1 MKKKVIIVGG
11 VAGGASAAARLR
23 RLDEKAQIILLER
36 GPYISYA
43 NCGLPYFIG
52 DVILKKENLFVVTP
66 SLFSNR
72 FRVDVRINH
81 EVIKINR
88 TRKEVEIVD
97 RTKNITYTEDYNIL
111 VLSPGA
117 EPIRPPIEGVHSEGV
132 FTLRTVNDAENI
144 KEFITT
150 RKVQSASII
159 GAGAIGIEV
168 AENLNL
174 KGIKLTLIDMLNQV
188 LPFLDPEMS
197 YYVIEHLKDKNIE
210 VLLGRKL
217 LKITKNNNG
226 NGLKLTLD
234 SGEEIT
240 CDMALLSIGIKPEV
254 KLAKEAGLEIG
265 PHGGIKVNE
274 YLQTSDPFIYA
285 IGDAIEVKDFIT
297 GEETIIP
304 LAGPANRQGRIV
316 ADNICGR
323 KVPYRGTL
331 PTVIL
336 KVFDLT
342 VAATG
347 ANEKTLKAKNIPY
360 EKIYLHPF
368 DHATYY
374 PGATQMHI
382 KLLFNPNNGNILG
395 AQIIG
400 KNGVDKRIDVL
411 ATSIRGKMTV
421 FDLQYLDLA
430 YSPPYG
436 SGKDVIN
443 MIGFVATNVLE
454 NLVKIT
460 HWDSV
465 KESDLLL
472 DVRSPVEVA
481 ANPVKGAINIPLD
494 DLRNRL
500 KDLPKDKPIKV
511 FCEVGSRSYIA
522 CRILTQNGF
531 EAYNLSGGYL
541 TYKAFKGVKG

>member
-52 DVILKKENLFVVTP
+52 DVIPKKESLFVVTP

-97 RTKNITYTEDYNIL
+97 RTKNTTYTEDYNIL

-174 KGIKLTLIDMLNQV
+174 KGIRITLIDMLNQV

-197 YYVIEHLKDKNIE
+197 YYVIEHLKEKNIE

-226 NGLKLTLD
+226 LKLSLD

-240 CDMALLSIGIKPEV
+240 CDMVLLSIGIKPEV

-465 KESDLLL
+465 KEGDLLL

-481 ANPVKGAINIPLD
+481 ANPVEVAINIPLN

-511 FCEVGSRSYIA
+511 FCEVGLRSYIA

-531 EAYNLSGGYL
+531 DAYNLSGGYL

>member
-1 MKKKVIIVGG
+1 MNKKVIIVGG

-52 DVILKKENLFVVTP
+52 DVIPKKESLFVVTP

-97 RTKNITYTEDYNIL
+97 RTKNITYTEDYDIL

-174 KGIKLTLIDMLNQV
+174 KGIRITLIDMLNQV

-197 YYVIEHLKDKNIE
+197 YYVIEHLKEKNIE

-226 NGLKLTLD
+226 LKLSLD

-465 KESDLLL
+465 KEGDLLL

-481 ANPVKGAINIPLD
+481 ANPVEVAINIPLN

-511 FCEVGSRSYIA
+511 FCEVGLRSYIA

-531 EAYNLSGGYL
+531 DAYNLSGGYL

>member
-52 DVILKKENLFVVTP
+52 DVIPKKESLFVVTP

-97 RTKNITYTEDYNIL
+97 RTKNITYTEDYDIL

-174 KGIKLTLIDMLNQV
+174 KGIRITLIDMLNQV
-188 LPFLDPEMS
+188 LPFIDPEMS
-197 YYVIEHLKDKNIE
+197 YYVIEHLKEKNIE

-226 NGLKLTLD
+226 LKLSLD

-274 YLQTSDPFIYA
+274 YLQTSDPLIYA

-465 KESDLLL
+465 KEGDLLL

-481 ANPVKGAINIPLD
+481 ANPVEVAINIPLN

-511 FCEVGSRSYIA
+511 FCEVGLRSYIA

-531 EAYNLSGGYL
+531 DAYNLSGGYL

>member
-52 DVILKKENLFVVTP
+52 DVIPKKESLFVVTP

-97 RTKNITYTEDYNIL
+97 RTKNTTYTEDYDIL

-174 KGIKLTLIDMLNQV
+174 KGIRITLIDMLNQV

-197 YYVIEHLKDKNIE
+197 YYVIEHLKEKNIE

-226 NGLKLTLD
+226 LKLSLD

-465 KESDLLL
+465 KEGDLLL

-481 ANPVKGAINIPLD
+481 ANPVEVAINIPLN

-511 FCEVGSRSYIA
+511 FCEVGLRSYIA

-531 EAYNLSGGYL
+531 DAYNLSGGYL
-541 TYKAFKGVKG
+541 TYKAFKGIKG

>member
-1 MKKKVIIVGG
+1 MNKKVIIVGG

-52 DVILKKENLFVVTP
+52 DVIPKKESLFVVTP

-97 RTKNITYTEDYNIL
+97 RTKNITYTEDYDIL

-188 LPFLDPEMS
+188 LPFIDPEMS

-217 LKITKNNNG
+217 IKITKNNNG
-226 NGLKLTLD
+226 LKLSLD

-481 ANPVKGAINIPLD
+481 ANPVKGAINIPLN

-511 FCEVGSRSYIA
+511 FCEVGLRSYIA

>member
-1 MKKKVIIVGG
+1 MSKKVIIVGG

-23 RLDEKAQIILLER
+23 RLDEKAHIILIER

-52 DVILKKENLFVVTP
+52 DVIPQKESLFVITSSV
-66 SLFSNR
+66 FSKR
-72 FRVDVRINH
+72 FRVDVRTNQ

-88 TRKEVEIVD
+88 TQKEVEILD
-97 RTKNITYTEDYNIL
+97 RTKNVIYKEKYDVL

-117 EPIRPPIEGVHSEGV
+117 EPIRPPIEGIDLEGV

-144 KEFITT
+144 KEFINT
-150 RKVQSASII
+150 RKVQNTAII

-174 KGIKLTLIDMLNQV
+174 KGITVTLIDMLNQV

-197 YYVIEHLKDKNIE
+197 YYVIEHLKEKGIK
-210 VLLGRKL
+210 VLLGKKL
-217 LKITKNNNG
+217 LKIIKVDK
-226 NGLKLTLD
+226 GLKLILD
-234 SGEEIT
+234 SGEEII
-240 CDMALLSIGIKPEV
+240 CDMVLLSIGVKPEV

-274 YLQTSDPFIYA
+274 YLQTSDPYIYA
-285 IGDAIEVKDFIT
+285 VGDAIEVKEFIT
-297 GEETIIP
+297 GEETTIP

-331 PTVIL
+331 STVIL

-342 VAATG
+342 VAASG
-347 ANEKTLKAKNIPY
+347 ANEKTLKMKNITY

-368 DHATYY
+368 NHATYY

-382 KLLFNPNNGNILG
+382 KVLFDLNNGNILG

-411 ATSIRGKMTV
+411 ATSIRGEMTV
-421 FDLQYLDLA
+421 YDLQYLDLA

-436 SGKDVIN
+436 SGKDPIN
-443 MIGFVATNVLE
+443 MIGFIATNVLE
-454 NLVKIT
+454 NLVKIA
-460 HWDSV
+460 HWDSL
-465 KESDLLL
+465 KEGDILL
-472 DVRSPVEVA
+472 DVRSPLEVA
-481 ANPVKGAINIPLD
+481 AGPVERSINIPLD
-494 DLRNRL
+494 ELRNRL

-511 FCEVGSRSYIA
+511 FCQVGLRSYIA
-522 CRILTQNGF
+522 CRILSQNGF
-531 EAYNLSGGYL
+531 DAYNLSGGYL
-541 TYKAFKGVKG
+541 TYKAFKGIKG

>member
-1 MKKKVIIVGG
+1 MNKKVIIVGG

-52 DVILKKENLFVVTP
+52 DVIPKKESLFVVTP

-97 RTKNITYTEDYNIL
+97 RTKNITYTEDYDIL

-174 KGIKLTLIDMLNQV
+174 KGIRLTLIDMLNQV
-188 LPFLDPEMS
+188 LPFIDPEMS

-217 LKITKNNNG
+217 IKITKNNNG
-226 NGLKLTLD
+226 LKLSLD

-465 KESDLLL
+465 KEGDLLL

-481 ANPVKGAINIPLD
+481 ANPVKGAINIPLN

-511 FCEVGSRSYIA
+511 FCEVGLRSYIA

>member
-1 MKKKVIIVGG
+1 MSKKVIIVGG

-23 RLDEKAQIILLER
+23 RLDEKAHIILIER

-52 DVILKKENLFVVTP
+52 DVIPQKESLFVITSSV
-66 SLFSNR
+66 FSKR
-72 FRVDVRINH
+72 FRVDVRTNQ

-88 TRKEVEIVD
+88 TQKEVEILD
-97 RTKNITYTEDYNIL
+97 RAKNITYKEKYDVL

-117 EPIRPPIEGVHSEGV
+117 EPIRPPIEGIDLEGV

-144 KEFITT
+144 KEFINT
-150 RKVQSASII
+150 RKVQNTAII

-174 KGIKLTLIDMLNQV
+174 KGITVTLIDMLNQV

-197 YYVIEHLKDKNIE
+197 YYVIEHLKEKGIK
-210 VLLGRKL
+210 VLLGKKL
-217 LKITKNNNG
+217 LKIIKVDK
-226 NGLKLTLD
+226 GLKLILD
-234 SGEEIT
+234 SGEEII
-240 CDMALLSIGIKPEV
+240 CDMVLLSIGVKPEV

-274 YLQTSDPFIYA
+274 YLQTSDPYIYA
-285 IGDAIEVKDFIT
+285 VGDAIEVKEFIT
-297 GEETIIP
+297 GEETTIP

-331 PTVIL
+331 STVIL

-342 VAATG
+342 VAASG
-347 ANEKTLKAKNIPY
+347 ANEKTLKMKNITY

-368 DHATYY
+368 NHATYY

-382 KLLFNPNNGNILG
+382 KVLFDLNNGNILG

-411 ATSIRGKMTV
+411 ATSIRGEMTV
-421 FDLQYLDLA
+421 YDLQYLDLA

-436 SGKDVIN
+436 SGKDPIN
-443 MIGFVATNVLE
+443 MIGFIATNVLE
-454 NLVKIT
+454 NLVKIA
-460 HWDSV
+460 HWDSL
-465 KESDLLL
+465 KEGDILL
-472 DVRSPVEVA
+472 DVRSPLEVA
-481 ANPVKGAINIPLD
+481 AGPVERSINIPLD
-494 DLRNRL
+494 ELRNRL

-511 FCEVGSRSYIA
+511 FCQVGLRSYIA
-522 CRILTQNGF
+522 CRILSQNGF
-531 EAYNLSGGYL
+531 DAYNLSGGYL
-541 TYKAFKGVKG
+541 TYKAFKGIKG

>member
-1 MKKKVIIVGG
+1 MNKKVIIVGG

-23 RLDEKAQIILLER
+23 RLDEKAHIILIER

-52 DVILKKENLFVVTP
+52 DVIPQKESLFVITSSV
-66 SLFSNR
+66 FSKR
-72 FRVDVRINH
+72 FRVDVRTNQ

-88 TRKEVEIVD
+88 TQKEVEILD
-97 RTKNITYTEDYNIL
+97 RAKNITYKEKYDVL

-117 EPIRPPIEGVHSEGV
+117 EPIRPPIEGIDLEGV

-144 KEFITT
+144 KEFINT
-150 RKVQSASII
+150 RKVQNTAII

-174 KGIKLTLIDMLNQV
+174 KGITVTLIDILNQV
-188 LPFLDPEMS
+188 LPFLDPEMA
-197 YYVIEHLKDKNIE
+197 YYVIEHLKEKGIK
-210 VLLGRKL
+210 VLLGKKL
-217 LKITKNNNG
+217 LKIIKVDK
-226 NGLKLTLD
+226 GLKLILD
-234 SGEEIT
+234 SGEEII
-240 CDMALLSIGIKPEV
+240 CDMVLLSIGVKPEV

-274 YLQTSDPFIYA
+274 YLQTSDPYIYA
-285 IGDAIEVKDFIT
+285 VGDAIEVKEFIT
-297 GEETIIP
+297 GEETTIP

-331 PTVIL
+331 STVIL

-342 VAATG
+342 VAASG
-347 ANEKTLKAKNIPY
+347 ANEKTLKMKNMAY

-382 KLLFNPNNGNILG
+382 KVLFDLNNGNILG

-411 ATSIRGKMTV
+411 ATSIRGEMTV
-421 FDLQYLDLA
+421 YDLQYLDLA

-436 SGKDVIN
+436 SGKDPIN
-443 MIGFVATNVLE
+443 MIGFIATNVLE
-454 NLVKIT
+454 NLVKIA
-460 HWDSV
+460 HWDSL
-465 KESDLLL
+465 KEGDILL
-472 DVRSPVEVA
+472 DVRSPLEVA
-481 ANPVKGAINIPLD
+481 AGPVERSINIPLD
-494 DLRNRL
+494 ELRNRL

-511 FCEVGSRSYIA
+511 FCQVGLRSYIA
-522 CRILTQNGF
+522 CRILSQNGF
-531 EAYNLSGGYL
+531 DAYNLSGGYL
-541 TYKAFKGVKG
+541 TYKAFKGIKG

>member
-1 MKKKVIIVGG
+1 MSKKVIIVGG

-23 RLDEKAQIILLER
+23 RLDEKAHIILIER

-52 DVILKKENLFVVTP
+52 DVIPQKESLFVITSSV
-66 SLFSNR
+66 FSKR
-72 FRVDVRINH
+72 FRVDVRTNQ

-88 TRKEVEIVD
+88 TQKEVEILD
-97 RTKNITYTEDYNIL
+97 RAKNITYKEKYDVI

-117 EPIRPPIEGVHSEGV
+117 EPIRPPIEGIDLEGV

-144 KEFITT
+144 KEFINT
-150 RKVQSASII
+150 RKVQNTAII

-174 KGIKLTLIDMLNQV
+174 KGITVTLIDMLNQV
-188 LPFLDPEMS
+188 LPFLDPEMA
-197 YYVIEHLKDKNIE
+197 YYVIEHLKEKGIK
-210 VLLGRKL
+210 VLLGKKL
-217 LKITKNNNG
+217 LKIIKVDK
-226 NGLKLTLD
+226 GLKLILD
-234 SGEEIT
+234 SGEEII
-240 CDMALLSIGIKPEV
+240 CDMVLLSIGVKPEV

-274 YLQTSDPFIYA
+274 YLQTSDPYIYA
-285 IGDAIEVKDFIT
+285 VGDAIEVKEFIT
-297 GEETIIP
+297 GEETTIP

-331 PTVIL
+331 STVIL

-342 VAATG
+342 IAATG
-347 ANEKTLKAKNIPY
+347 VNEKTLKAKNMAY

-382 KLLFNPNNGNILG
+382 KVLFDLNNGNILG

-411 ATSIRGKMTV
+411 ATSIRGEMTV
-421 FDLQYLDLA
+421 YDLQYLDLA

-436 SGKDVIN
+436 SGKDPIN
-443 MIGFVATNVLE
+443 MIGFIATNVLE
-454 NLVKIT
+454 NLVKIA
-460 HWDSV
+460 HWDSLR
-465 KESDLLL
+465 EDDILL
-472 DVRSPVEVA
+472 DVRSSLEVA
-481 ANPVKGAINIPLD
+481 AGSVERSINIPLD
-494 DLRNRL
+494 ELRNRL

-511 FCEVGSRSYIA
+511 FCQVGLRSYIA
-522 CRILTQNGF
+522 CRILSQNGF
-531 EAYNLSGGYL
+531 DAYNLSGGYL
-541 TYKAFKGVKG
+541 TYKAFKGIKG

>member
-1 MKKKVIIVGG
+1 MSKKVIIVGG

-23 RLDEKAQIILLER
+23 RLDEKAYIILIER

-52 DVILKKENLFVVTP
+52 DVIPQKESLFVVTP
-66 SLFSNR
+66 PVFSKR
-72 FRVDVRINH
+72 FRIDVRTNH

-88 TRKEVEIVD
+88 TQKEVEILD
-97 RTKNITYTEDYNIL
+97 RTKNITYKEKYDVL

-117 EPIRPPIEGVHSEGV
+117 EPIRPPIEGIDLEGV

-144 KEFITT
+144 KEFINT
-150 RKVQSASII
+150 RKVQNIAII

-174 KGIKLTLIDMLNQV
+174 KGMTVTLIDILNQV

-197 YYVIEHLKDKNIE
+197 YYVIEHLKKKGIQ
-210 VLLGRKL
+210 VLLEKKL
-217 LKITKNNNG
+217 LKITKG
-226 NGLKLTLD
+226 DNGLKLTLD
-234 SGEEIT
+234 SGEEII
-240 CDMALLSIGIKPEV
+240 CDMVLLSIGVKPEV

-323 KVPYRGTL
+323 KVPYLGTL
-331 PTVIL
+331 STVIF
-336 KVFDLT
+336 KVFELT

-347 ANEKTLKAKNIPY
+347 ANEKTLKAKNITY

-374 PGATQMHI
+374 PGSTQMHV
-382 KLLFNPNNGNILG
+382 KTLFDPNNGNILG
-395 AQIIG
+395 AQIIE

-411 ATSIRGKMTV
+411 ATSIRGRMTV
-421 FDLQYLDLA
+421 YDLQYLDLA

-436 SGKDVIN
+436 SGKDPIN
-443 MIGFVATNVLE
+443 MIGFIATNVLE
-454 NLVKIT
+454 NLVRIA
-460 HWDSV
+460 HWDSL
-465 KESDLLL
+465 KEDDILL
-472 DVRSPVEVA
+472 DVRSPLEVA
-481 ANPVKGAINIPLD
+481 AGSVERSINIPLD
-494 DLRNRL
+494 ELRNRL

-511 FCEVGSRSYIA
+511 FCEVGLRSYIA
-522 CRILTQNGF
+522 SRILIQNGF
-531 EAYNLSGGYL
+531 DAYNLSGGYL
-541 TYKAFKGVKG
+541 TYKAFKGIKG